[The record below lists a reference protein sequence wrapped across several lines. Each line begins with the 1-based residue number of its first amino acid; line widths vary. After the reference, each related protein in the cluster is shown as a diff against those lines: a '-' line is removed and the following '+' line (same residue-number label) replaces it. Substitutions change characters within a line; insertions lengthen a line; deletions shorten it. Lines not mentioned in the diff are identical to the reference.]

1 MDYLDTLIEKDRYE
15 TYRARKTILE
25 DLMERTFKVLNS
37 STDPE
42 EIKSEA
48 NKLVDYRLQL
58 IDVNDYLKNNKN
70 RSEEVALQSGFFVQH
85 LCNTVKISMI
95 F

>member
-1 MDYLDTLIEKDRYE
+1 
-15 TYRARKTILE
+15 
-25 DLMERTFKVLNS
+25 MERTFKVLNS

-70 RSEEVALQSGFFVQH
+70 RSEEVAL
-85 LCNTVKISMI
+85 
-95 F
+95 

>member
-1 MDYLDTLIEKDRYE
+1 MDYLDPLIEKDRYE
-15 TYRARKTILE
+15 TYRARKAILE
-25 DLMERTFKVLNS
+25 DLMEQTFKVLNS
-37 STDPE
+37 STDPK

-70 RSEEVALQSGFFVQH
+70 RSEEVAL
-85 LCNTVKISMI
+85 
-95 F
+95 

>member
-1 MDYLDTLIEKDRYE
+1 MDYLDTLIEKYRYE

-70 RSEEVALQSGFFVQH
+70 RSEEVAL
-85 LCNTVKISMI
+85 
-95 F
+95 

>member
-15 TYRARKTILE
+15 TYRARKAILE
-25 DLMERTFKVLNS
+25 DLMEQTFKVLNS

-70 RSEEVALQSGFFVQH
+70 RSEEVAL
-85 LCNTVKISMI
+85 
-95 F
+95 

>member
-15 TYRARKTILE
+15 TYRARKAILE
-25 DLMERTFKVLNS
+25 DLIYRTFKVLNS

-70 RSEEVALQSGFFVQH
+70 RSEEVAL
-85 LCNTVKISMI
+85 
-95 F
+95 

>member
-15 TYRARKTILE
+15 TYRARKAILE
-25 DLMERTFKVLNS
+25 DLMEQTFKVLNS

-58 IDVNDYLKNNKN
+58 IDVNK
-70 RSEEVALQSGFFVQH
+70 H
-85 LCNTVKISMI
+85 LEQD
-95 F
+95 

>member
-15 TYRARKTILE
+15 TYRARKAILE

-42 EIKSEA
+42 EIKSET

-58 IDVNDYLKNNKN
+58 IDVNDYLENNKN
-70 RSEEVALQSGFFVQH
+70 HSEEVAL
-85 LCNTVKISMI
+85 
-95 F
+95 

>member
-1 MDYLDTLIEKDRYE
+1 MDYLDTLIKKDRYE

-37 STDPE
+37 STDPK

-70 RSEEVALQSGFFVQH
+70 RSEEVAL
-85 LCNTVKISMI
+85 
-95 F
+95 

>member
-15 TYRARKTILE
+15 TYRARKAILE
-25 DLMERTFKVLNS
+25 DLMEQTFKVLNS
-37 STDPE
+37 STDAK

-70 RSEEVALQSGFFVQH
+70 RSEEVAL
-85 LCNTVKISMI
+85 
-95 F
+95 

>member
-15 TYRARKTILE
+15 TYRARKAILE
-25 DLMERTFKVLNS
+25 DLMEQTFKVLNS

-70 RSEEVALQSGFFVQH
+70 RSEEV
-85 LCNTVKISMI
+85 VK
-95 F
+95 

>member
-15 TYRARKTILE
+15 TYRARKAILE
-25 DLMERTFKVLNS
+25 DLMERAFKALNS

-70 RSEEVALQSGFFVQH
+70 RSEEVAL
-85 LCNTVKISMI
+85 
-95 F
+95 

>member
-15 TYRARKTILE
+15 TYRARKAILE
-25 DLMERTFKVLNS
+25 DLMERIFKVLNS

-58 IDVNDYLKNNKN
+58 IDVNDYLKNNKS
-70 RSEEVALQSGFFVQH
+70 RSKEQLLQSGFYF
-85 LCNTVKISMI
+85 
-95 F
+95 

>member
-25 DLMERTFKVLNS
+25 DLMEQTFKVLNS

-70 RSEEVALQSGFFVQH
+70 RSEEVAL
-85 LCNTVKISMI
+85 
-95 F
+95 

>member
-15 TYRARKTILE
+15 TYRARKAILE

-58 IDVNDYLKNNKN
+58 IGVNDYLKNNKN
-70 RSEEVALQSGFFVQH
+70 RSEEASL
-85 LCNTVKISMI
+85 
-95 F
+95 